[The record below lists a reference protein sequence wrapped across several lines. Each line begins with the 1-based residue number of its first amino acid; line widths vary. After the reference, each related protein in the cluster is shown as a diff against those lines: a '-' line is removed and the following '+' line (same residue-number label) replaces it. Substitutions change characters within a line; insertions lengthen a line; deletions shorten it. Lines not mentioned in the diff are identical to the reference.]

1 MLIVL
6 LLIAAVCGKT
16 LLGTRIFLTGGIGG
30 ADVIGL
36 GYSARFRLWEDLRLG
51 NFPWWTGD
59 LFGGYPIH
67 AEGQGGFLSPVTT
80 LLFGV
85 GPPVLAFGWLTA
97 TTLLVAAGGTCLAA
111 RAAGVSRAGSC
122 LAAVTV
128 MLSGFSQA
136 HLQHVNLL
144 QAAAWWPWL
153 ALACQRG
160 SGLGA
165 GAVVGLQMLAGF
177 PQMAY
182 LSGAGAAV
190 VAMAAHRRR
199 AARIL
204 AVAAL
209 LGLLIGAAQWL
220 PTWHFSSTSV
230 RSDGLSPESIWRWGY
245 TWRDL
250 STFISPFPFGDPS
263 VGTYARKE
271 SLFWENAGYVG
282 MLVLILAGAG
292 AVARRRGRPGG
303 RPYEVG
309 WMGLVVVGVGIA
321 LSGETA
327 LTRGIAMI
335 IPGFKSFQAPQRAI
349 WLAIFGL
356 ACLAGAGLAAV
367 RDHVRKGLWKALA
380 AAAIVAVSLDLFTTW
395 RGWNP
400 TISADYV
407 RNPPRVVGLLR
418 ADPTFRR
425 LAIGDGA
432 LLRLRMYLTN
442 SGWRRPE
449 GQADYRELLY
459 PNTNL
464 IWRIPVHG
472 GDAPLVPRAFRAAN
486 PAKPGSPDAHAAAAQ
501 GVTHLLDTV
510 PQAGP
515 GVRLIARFPVGVGGR
530 QVGEIFL
537 HRLTPRGPL
546 TVSHFPPTAFA
557 LGLAVTLAALAG
569 LTLKGRAW
577 LE

>member
-36 GYSARFRLWEDLRLG
+36 GYSARFRFWEDLRLG
-51 NFPWWTGD
+51 HFPWWTGD

-80 LLFGV
+80 LLFGTY
-85 GPPVLAFGWLTA
+85 PPVLAFGWLTA
-97 TTLLVAAGGTCLAA
+97 ISLAVAAGGTFLAA
-111 RAAGVSRAGSC
+111 RAAGVSRAGSW
-122 LAAVTV
+122 LAAIAV

-165 GAVVGLQMLAGF
+165 GAVVGLQILAGF

-190 VAMAAHRRR
+190 VAAAHRGR

-204 AVAAL
+204 TVAAL
-209 LGLLIGAAQWL
+209 LGLLVGAAQWL
-220 PTWHFSSTSV
+220 PTWHLSSVSI
-230 RSDGLSPESIWRWGY
+230 RSDGLSPESIWRWRY

-250 STFISPFPFGDPS
+250 STFIFPFPFGDPS
-263 VGTYARKE
+263 MGMYARKE
-271 SLFWENAGYVG
+271 SLFWENSGYVG
-282 MLVLILAGAG
+282 MLVPLLAALGAG
-292 AVARRRGRPGG
+292 VWRSCRLVRG
-303 RPYEVG
+303 
-309 WMGLVVVGVGIA
+309 WAGLVAAGVAIA
-321 LSGETA
+321 LLGETA
-327 LTRGIAMI
+327 FTRGLAMI
-335 IPGFKSFQAPQRAI
+335 IPGFRSFQAPQRAI

-356 ACLAGAGLAAV
+356 ACLAGAGLDAV
-367 RDHVRKGLWKALA
+367 RDHVRKSLWRALA
-380 AAAIVAVSLDLFTTW
+380 AAAIVAVSLDLFATW

-407 RNPPRVVGLLR
+407 RNPPRVVGMLR
-418 ADPTFRR
+418 ADPAFRR

-432 LLRLRMYLTN
+432 LLGLRMYLMN
-442 SGWRRPE
+442 GGWRRPE
-449 GQADYRELLY
+449 GQEEYREMLY

-464 IWRIPVHG
+464 LWRIPVHG

-486 PAKPGSPDAHAAAAQ
+486 QAKPGSPDAYAAAAQ

-510 PQAGP
+510 PMAGP
-515 GVRLIARFPVGVGGR
+515 GVRLIARFPVAVEGR

-546 TVSHFPPTAFA
+546 AVSHVPPTAFV
-557 LGLAVTLAALAG
+557 LGLVVTLATLAG
-569 LTLKGRAW
+569 LVLRGRAW
-577 LE
+577 LD